1 MVFFTEEQGFLVL
14 KTKPQ
19 ENGQAAKTTQGNTTL
34 KIVSQTDFV
43 LLRKQTMVLL
53 LKGKPKHL
61 C

>member
-1 MVFFTEEQGFLVL
+1 MEQRFLVL

-19 ENGQAAKTTQGNTTL
+19 ENGQAARATQGNTML
-34 KIVSQTDFV
+34 KMVSQPDFV

-61 C
+61 Q